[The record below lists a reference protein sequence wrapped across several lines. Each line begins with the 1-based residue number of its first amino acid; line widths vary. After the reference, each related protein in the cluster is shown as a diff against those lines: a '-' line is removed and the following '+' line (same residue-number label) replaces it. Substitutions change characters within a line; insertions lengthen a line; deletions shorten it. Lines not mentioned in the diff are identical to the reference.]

1 MGGIELERRD
11 SVAYLTVDRRH
22 SRNALTRQ
30 DMLDLDGALAE
41 VVNWS
46 VHALFIRGAGDRA
59 FISGG
64 DVKEL
69 ESIREERPALEMAR
83 RMRATLD
90 RLPALPMPV
99 VAIVNGPAIGGGA
112 EVAVACDYRLAVEHA
127 RIGFVQ
133 AQLGMLPAWGGIE
146 RLAQTVGRGRALHLL
161 TTGRILDARE
171 AAAIGLFEEVV
182 SHDRFEGAVAAL
194 AAQLSAVPRHALD
207 GIKRAVEAAQPF
219 ARPDLGP
226 AATADFARA
235 WIHDA
240 HWEAIARQRVS
251 AQSRRMEEDRREAAT
266 REMKGPAAGPLE
278 NSQIHPDRGEQ
289 TLGR

>member
-1 MGGIELERRD
+1 MGGIELKRRD
-11 SVAYLTVDRRH
+11 AVAHLTVDRRH
-22 SRNALTRQ
+22 SRNALSRQ
-30 DMLDLDGALAE
+30 DMLDLDAALVE
-41 VVNWS
+41 VANWS

-69 ESIREERPALEMAR
+69 DSIRDERQALEMAR

-112 EVAVACDYRLAVEHA
+112 EVAVACDYRLAVENA

-146 RLAQTVGRGRALHLL
+146 RLAQTIGRGRALHLL
-161 TTGRILDARE
+161 TTGRTLGARE
-171 AAAIGLFEEVV
+171 AEAIGLFEEVV
-182 SHDRFEGAVAAL
+182 SHDRFEGAVAEL
-194 AAQLSAVPRHALD
+194 AAQLSAVPRHALE
-207 GIKRAVEAAQPF
+207 GIKRAVEAVQPF
-219 ARPDLGP
+219 ARPDLAP

-240 HWEAIARQRVS
+240 HWDAMARQRHS
-251 AQSRRMEEDRREAAT
+251 AQSRRMEEDRREAA
-266 REMKGPAAGPLE
+266 M
-278 NSQIHPDRGEQ
+278 RGIEGG
-289 TLGR
+289 LASPSEKPGR

>member
-1 MGGIELERRD
+1 MRREA
-11 SVAYLTVDRRH
+11 VAYLTVDRRH
-22 SRNALTRQ
+22 SRNALSRQ
-30 DMLDLDGALAE
+30 DMLDLEAALVE
-41 VVNWS
+41 VAGWT

-69 ESIREERPALEMAR
+69 ESIREERHALELAR

-99 VAIVNGPAIGGGA
+99 VAILNGAAIGGGA

-146 RLAQTVGRGRALHLL
+146 RLAQTVGRGRALQLL
-161 TTGRILDARE
+161 TTGRVLSARE
-171 AAAIGLFEEVV
+171 AEAIGLIEEVV
-182 SHDRFEGAVAAL
+182 AQEHFEAAIAAL
-194 AAQLSAVPRHALD
+194 AAQLSSVPRHALD
-207 GIKRAVEAAQPF
+207 GIKRAVEAVQPF
-219 ARPDLGP
+219 SRPDLAP

-235 WIHDA
+235 WVHDA
-240 HWEAIARQRVS
+240 HWEAMARQRLS
-251 AQSRRMEEDRREAAT
+251 AQSRRMEEDRSEAAM
-266 REMKGPAAGPLE
+266 RESGGAWQANGAANRADEP
-278 NSQIHPDRGEQ
+278 
-289 TLGR
+289 